1 MTDRTLSIDLAVELH
16 QPGPNRRWSGER
28 EVAVPPAF
36 QEHDILPFVRHEVEK
51 TVTAL
56 EREHLGGAR
65 AADII
70 AAYELRSRVIRHL
83 LRTAP
88 REAAV
93 QALRTRIADILDL
106 DNETLVSLWGRGDV
120 EE

>member
-1 MTDRTLSIDLAVELH
+1 MVDRTLTIDISLELH

-28 EVAVPPAF
+28 EVPVPPAF

-51 TVTAL
+51 AVTAL
-56 EREHLGGAR
+56 EREHFGGAR

-70 AAYELRSRVIRHL
+70 SAYELRSRVIRHL

-93 QALRTRIADILDL
+93 LALRERVLDILDL